1 MEWNS
6 QQCYDA
12 LRARDSR
19 FDGRFFVAVK
29 TTGIYCR
36 PICPARTPARDRCRF
51 YALAAL
57 AEQDGFRPCLRCRPE
72 LAPGQAPVDAT
83 SRTAWAALSRIK
95 RGALTDGRSVEEL
108 AESLGLSSR
117 QLRRSV
123 QQEFGVTP
131 IALAQTQRLLLAKQ
145 LLTETGLPVTEIAF
159 ASGFSS
165 LRRFNALFLE
175 RYGLNPSGLRKR
187 PTAQH
192 QGEPLSLSLAY
203 RPPLAWNELLDFL
216 HSHALQG
223 VEYVQNDSYARTLE
237 IGERKGWV
245 RVSPQS
251 TGKLL
256 VEVSHSLLSA
266 LPQVLGRLR
275 HLLDLD
281 ASPAVI
287 DGCLGADP
295 ALKESIA
302 KSPGVRVP
310 GCVDGFELA
319 WRTILGQQV
328 SVAAATR
335 IAARTVEALGEPL
348 ETPFAELNRLSPTAA
363 NLLAQDSDVLGPL
376 GWLRSRT
383 KAMHAVACAVESGA
397 LDLSPDAEPEAL
409 QAQLKAL
416 PGIGPWTA
424 GYIAMR
430 ALGWTDGWP
439 SGDAILK
446 KRLDGESEPKP
457 AWRPWSSY
465 AAMRLWYQ
473 PQGETTS

>member
-1 MEWNS
+1 MQWNS
-6 QQCYDA
+6 QQCYEA

-51 YALAAL
+51 YPLAAL
-57 AEQDGFRPCLRCRPE
+57 AEQDGYRPCLRCRPE
-72 LAPGQAPVDAT
+72 LAPGEAPVDAT

-95 RGALTDGRSVEEL
+95 RGALSDGQSLEEL
-108 AESLGLSSR
+108 AHSLGLSSR

-131 IALAQTQRLLLAKQ
+131 IALAQTERLLLAKQ
-145 LLTETGLPVTEIAF
+145 LLTETSLPVTEIAF

-175 RYGLNPSGLRKR
+175 RYGLNPSGLRKKS
-187 PTAQH
+187 TSQH

-203 RPPLAWNELLDFL
+203 RPPLAWNELLSFL

-223 VEYVQNDSYARTLE
+223 VEHVHQGSYARTLQ
-237 IGERKGWV
+237 IGERKGWF
-245 RVSPQS
+245 RVSPRS
-251 TGKLL
+251 PGKLL
-256 VEVSHSLLSA
+256 VEVSHSLVSA
-266 LPQVLGRLR
+266 LPQVLGKLR

-281 ASPAVI
+281 AGPAVI
-287 DGCLGADP
+287 DGCLGAHP
-295 ALKESIA
+295 LLAESVE
-302 KSPGVRVP
+302 KCPGVRVP

-335 IAARTVEALGEPL
+335 IAGRTVEALGEPL
-348 ETPFAELNRLSPTAA
+348 HTPFPELHRLSPTPATF
-363 NLLAQDSDVLGPL
+363 LAQDSDVLGPL

-383 KAMHAVACAVESGA
+383 KAVHAVAQAVESAG
-397 LDLSPDAEPEAL
+397 LDLTPDADPQEL
-409 QAQLKAL
+409 IAQLRAL

-430 ALGWTDGWP
+430 ALSWTDGWP

-473 PQGETTS
+473 PQ